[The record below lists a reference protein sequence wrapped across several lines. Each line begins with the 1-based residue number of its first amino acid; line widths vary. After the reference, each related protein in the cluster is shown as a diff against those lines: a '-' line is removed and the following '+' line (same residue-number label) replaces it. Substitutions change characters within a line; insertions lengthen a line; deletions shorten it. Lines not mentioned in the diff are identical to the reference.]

1 MRRALAC
8 AVVASVAAAF
18 GPFAKKPTP
27 PPRGAD
33 PEKQFDGATLS
44 SRDKVSAYNRPPEDS
59 ALLSERWKAAWK
71 SNFGRAR
78 HRRNRA
84 HHSISTQVEGGRA
97 RRGRRPGAR
106 GRLQGRGAGAL
117 AAFSQVPLG
126 KQDVSIPAND
136 PSRVPVTNFV
146 KVLD

>member
-59 ALLSERWKAAWK
+59 ALLSERWKEDEPDAA
-71 SNFGRAR
+71 
-78 HRRNRA
+78 
-84 HHSISTQVEGGRA
+84 GG
-97 RRGRRPGAR
+97 PG
-106 GRLQGRGAGAL
+106 LGAALKGAALAVAL

>member
-59 ALLSERWKAAWK
+59 ALLSERWRAAWK
-71 SNFGRAR
+71 ANSGRAR
-78 HRRNRA
+78 HRRSA
-84 HHSISTQVEGGRA
+84 SAQVEGGRA
-97 RRGRRPGAR
+97 ASEGLRASTIMSRGRAYSS
-106 GRLQGRGAGAL
+106 A
-117 AAFSQVPLG
+117 
-126 KQDVSIPAND
+126 
-136 PSRVPVTNFV
+136 
-146 KVLD
+146 

>member
-33 PEKQFDGATLS
+33 PEKQFYGATLS

-59 ALLSERWKAAWK
+59 ALLSERWKEDEADAA
-71 SNFGRAR
+71 
-78 HRRNRA
+78 
-84 HHSISTQVEGGRA
+84 GG
-97 RRGRRPGAR
+97 PG
-106 GRLQGRGAGAL
+106 LGAALKGAALAVAL

>member
-8 AVVASVAAAF
+8 AVVTSVAAAF

-59 ALLSERWKAAWK
+59 ALLSERWKEDEADAA
-71 SNFGRAR
+71 
-78 HRRNRA
+78 
-84 HHSISTQVEGGRA
+84 GG
-97 RRGRRPGAR
+97 PG
-106 GRLQGRGAGAL
+106 LGAALKGAALAVAL

>member
-59 ALLSERWKAAWK
+59 ALLSERWKACLLYT
-71 SNFGRAR
+71 SPSPRD
-78 HRRNRA
+78 
-84 HHSISTQVEGGRA
+84 
-97 RRGRRPGAR
+97 RG
-106 GRLQGRGAGAL
+106 
-117 AAFSQVPLG
+117 
-126 KQDVSIPAND
+126 
-136 PSRVPVTNFV
+136 
-146 KVLD
+146 